1 MRNVEPGLIFST
13 SGDCRRLRR
22 ISPLL
27 FPQYPALNK
36 YFLQKERD
44 LPTFG
49 LVTRFQVFDFGYSS
63 GGGNQVAP
71 FDTAYS
77 DLQIGRDFLAE
88 IITGIYGAVAA
99 AVPPSL
105 STSSGYGL
113 GGQINAN
120 QTPGF
125 LVTFL
130 HTHDGVQRQWE
141 NKPIT
146 DIEAVGNGTDPSLLK
161 EPILLVTGDTLTCQL
176 QNLSNVTL
184 QAQILLIGGEFGDP
198 PKTTGG
204 QSS

>member
-49 LVTRFQVFDFGYSS
+49 LVTRFQVFDFGYS
-63 GGGNQVAP
+63 
-71 FDTAYS
+71 S